1 MTILKKLKAVFSVI
15 LVSSISFV
23 GVIILAFQNGELKT
37 QILNQNKLLESA
49 HNELYL
55 KNIESGRIDLS
66 LEHLKKV
73 NPKAYKQFENFYNTE
88 TE

>member
-1 MTILKKLKAVFSVI
+1 MTILNKIKAVFSVI
-15 LVSSISFV
+15 LVSSISFM

-37 QILNQNKLLESA
+37 EIINQNKLLETA

-55 KNIESGRIDLS
+55 KNIESGKIDLS
-66 LEHLKKV
+66 LQHLKKI
-73 NPKAYKQFENFYNTE
+73 NPKAYKQYEEFYNNE

>member
-1 MTILKKLKAVFSVI
+1 MTILNKIKAVFSVI
-15 LVSSISFV
+15 LVSSISFM

-37 QILNQNKLLESA
+37 EIINQNKLLETA

-55 KNIESGRIDLS
+55 KNIESGKIDLS
-66 LEHLKKV
+66 LQHLKKI
-73 NPKAYKQFENFYNTE
+73 NPEAYKQFKNFYNKE